1 MSYENPEVPHE
12 VNVSRESPLVE
23 FLRLAAGIGLCV
35 LLLTALLY
43 FFGGQLARFIPFS
56 TERSWVGEQVIG
68 IQTDKP
74 LTRQQADIERYLQ
87 SLADDLAEKMA
98 LPQQMKITVHYA
110 DMEVPNAFATLGG
123 HIVITSDLYRRLPS
137 ENALAMV
144 LGHEIAHIKA
154 RDPISAVGGGASVT
168 VLWALVGG
176 DVGALLPRV
185 SQLVLLG
192 YSRRAESAADEAA
205 IKAVTAYYGHAGGAT
220 ALFEALADY
229 QDKIGV
235 SAPSLLSTHPADAE
249 RIARVNAA
257 AATWDAQRQPLRQI
271 AIPLAT
277 QAADVH

>member
-168 VLWALVGG
+168 VLWVLVGG

-205 IKAVTAYYGHAGGAT
+205 IKAVTAYYGHAGGAA

-235 SAPSLLSTHPADAE
+235 SIPSLLSTHPADAE

>member
-23 FLRLAAGIGLCV
+23 FLRLAAGVGICIV
-35 LLLTALLY
+35 LLTAVLY
-43 FFGGQLARFIPFS
+43 FFGGYFARFIPFS

-68 IQTDKP
+68 VQADKP
-74 LTRQQADIERYLQ
+74 LTQQQADIQSYLQ
-87 SLADDLAEKMA
+87 SLVDSLAAKMA
-98 LPQQMKITVHYA
+98 LPQDMKLTVHYT

-123 HIVITSDLYRRLPS
+123 HIVVTSDLYRRLPS

-144 LGHEIAHIKA
+144 LGHEIAHVKA

-176 DVGALLPRV
+176 DASALLPRV

-192 YSRRAESAADEAA
+192 YSRRAESIADEAA
-205 IKAVTAYYGHAGGAT
+205 IKAVTAYYGHAGGAAT
-220 ALFEALADY
+220 LFEMLADY

-235 SAPSLLSTHPADAE
+235 SVPSLLSTHPADAE
-249 RIARVNAA
+249 RIARINAA

-271 AIPLAT
+271 LLKP
-277 QAADVH
+277 